1 MRHHLLS
8 AVLATICI
16 GAASPVLADDADC
29 GLLCRL
35 SGYLS
40 TDHMAAEPS
49 DAGTAA
55 PKGHRAHVAHKA
67 SAKAAPKVA
76 DKGKAPAVEAAKSAS
91 AKSASAKSASA
102 KSASA
107 KSASAKSASAKSA
120 SAKSASAKPV
130 VAKATPVAAAR
141 ATPLPAKAPEAEP
154 HLAAVHPRSATRPA
168 PRAEPRVVAE
178 AAASPD
184 AVTQPAHHRTAS
196 TRPPVQA
203 AHAQTV
209 SATIPG
215 AAPAM
220 PMGFQPFNVAFH

>member
-76 DKGKAPAVEAAKSAS
+76 DKGKAPAVEAAKSAL
-91 AKSASAKSASA
+91 
-102 KSASA
+102 
-107 KSASAKSASAKSA
+107 AKSA
-120 SAKSASAKPV
+120 SAKSASAKPL
-130 VAKATPVAAAR
+130 VAKATPVVAAR
-141 ATPLPAKAPEAEP
+141 TTPLPAKAPEAEP
-154 HLAAVHPRSATRPA
+154 HLAAVHPESATRPS

-178 AAASPD
+178 AAASPV